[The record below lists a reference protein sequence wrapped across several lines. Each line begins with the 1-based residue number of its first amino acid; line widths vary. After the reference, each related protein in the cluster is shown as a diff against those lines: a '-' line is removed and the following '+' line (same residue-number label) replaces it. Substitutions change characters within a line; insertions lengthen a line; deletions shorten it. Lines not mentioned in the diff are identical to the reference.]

1 MGHTRGGGEE
11 DSGSEGWSVGSPEK
25 KQPKTR
31 ARRQKGGIGKGS
43 QSRAESAKAGAAA
56 AGKRKRGAAAAVDSS
71 GADSADEQESQQR
84 IRLNAQQKTDLIKL
98 IVEKKKSK
106 EGLSTAGQWRAFEA
120 LHGESFGGAK
130 LKKFWDTLHR
140 NWKTVNDYHNSTGA
154 GLWWD
159 VKKEDRGAFADKQ
172 GIPKELYD
180 FVTPFMQDSAI
191 AAPQATVQSG
201 APAAAAAHTDNED
214 KDGGGPQ
221 GDAGVLVGSTS
232 STVGATEVADCVQL
246 YMG

>member
-1 MGHTRGGGEE
+1 MQEVHVVLMHLCSCRLSKLMLLT
-11 DSGSEGWSVGSPEK
+11 VGS
-25 KQPKTR
+25 
-31 ARRQKGGIGKGS
+31 A
-43 QSRAESAKAGAAA
+43 
-56 AGKRKRGAAAAVDSS
+56 
-71 GADSADEQESQQR
+71 
-84 IRLNAQQKTDLIKL
+84 
-98 IVEKKKSK
+98 
-106 EGLSTAGQWRAFEA
+106 
-120 LHGESFGGAK
+120 H
-130 LKKFWDTLHR
+130 
-140 NWKTVNDYHNSTGA
+140 TGA

-246 YMG
+246 YMGEVSNQRAWYFCRGLLNTFC